1 MDVRVDRGDEDIG
14 NKVVLH
20 TRVHLDNV
28 PPLHIQIVDGN
39 SLEILGPAT
48 DSESVTPVRVCV
60 CLCVCVCVCVCT
72 YVCVVVEITPTL
84 DNDIT
89 CYLLANI

>member
-1 MDVRVDRGDEDIG
+1 MDVRVDRGDKDIG

-28 PPLHIQIVDGN
+28 PPLPPHIQIVDGN
-39 SLEILGPAT
+39 SLEILWPAT

-60 CLCVCVCVCVCT
+60 CLCVCCVCVLCVCVCAHM
-72 YVCVVVEITPTL
+72 CMLLLKSHPHLIT
-84 DNDIT
+84 I
-89 CYLLANI
+89 